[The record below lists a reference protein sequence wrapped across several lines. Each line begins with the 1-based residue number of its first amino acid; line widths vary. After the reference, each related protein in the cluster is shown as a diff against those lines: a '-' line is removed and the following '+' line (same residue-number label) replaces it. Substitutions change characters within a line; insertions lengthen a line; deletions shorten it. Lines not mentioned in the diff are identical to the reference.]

1 MRQLDV
7 GRQGETKGAKE
18 THAAGAKGNGMG
30 AGLKGAVE
38 DHEEA
43 MKMRDFLKRSIAAL
57 CALARDENQVVNARL
72 LDFKNSVQKESAVV
86 ELEESLLALKKAI
99 RESDDVEG
107 GTPKADVADPA
118 KNSAPAGLTKAVL
131 EQLRSIFL
139 HLVGEFDR
147 DFGEEYSGRVAMLRG
162 KIENCA
168 RIEDVVNLKQDITTL
183 IELYNQSIDEER
195 TQVTEFIAEMGAGLL
210 ELERLYIG
218 TMNQTGQSEKENRNF
233 NKIVENHMEDM
244 KKSAQ
249 LSTTLADFR
258 ELVLTRLASIRSALE
273 EKRRSEALRHES
285 LREEM
290 ESLNQNLSRMKK
302 EVDQVHEKRK
312 ALEKEV
318 LIDSLT
324 GVANRRAL
332 KERLKSEM
340 YRFQRYNQ
348 IFSLLVFD
356 IDRFKSI
363 NDQHGHWA
371 GDRCLKEIVKR
382 IGPIL
387 RETDLIGRWGG
398 DEFVLIFAATCLESA
413 ATVAE
418 RLRKL
423 IQNTRLVYH
432 KHEISLSI
440 SIGVAQ
446 VLEGDQSIEKLFNRA
461 DKAMY
466 KAKKTGGNAVSVSE
480 NSEQ

>member
-7 GRQGETKGAKE
+7 GRQGETKGAKDAV
-18 THAAGAKGNGMG
+18 TQKANGKGF
-30 AGLKGAVE
+30 KGAVE

-43 MKMRDFLKRSIAAL
+43 MKMRDLLKRSIAAM
-57 CALARDENQVVNARL
+57 CALARDENTAVNARL
-72 LDFKNSVQKESAVV
+72 LDFKNTVQRESAVG
-86 ELEESLLALKKAI
+86 ELEESLQALKRAI
-99 RESDDVEG
+99 LESDDAEG
-107 GTPKADVADPA
+107 ATPKAETADPA
-118 KNSAPAGLTKAVL
+118 KNSAPAGGTKAVL
-131 EQLRSIFL
+131 DQLRSIFL
-139 HLVGEFDR
+139 HLAGEFDR

-162 KIENCA
+162 KIQKCA
-168 RIEDVVNLKQDITTL
+168 RIEDVVSLKPDIATL

-195 TQVTEFIAEMGAGLL
+195 TQVTEFIAEMSEGLL

-218 TMNQTGQSEKENRNF
+218 TMSQTGQSEKENKNF
-233 NKIVENHMEDM
+233 NQIVENHMEDM

-273 EKRRSEALRHES
+273 AKRRSEALRHES

-332 KERLKSEM
+332 KERLKNEM

-348 IFSLLVFD
+348 IFSLVVFD

-432 KHEISLSI
+432 KQEISLSI

-446 VLEGDQSIEKLFNRA
+446 ALEGDQSIEKLFNRA

-466 KAKKTGGNAVSVSE
+466 KSKKAGGNSVSVSE